1 MKNEMSEVGRLRTF
15 FFSVCREH
23 GIDEET
29 AKNLNLALEEW
40 VANVINYAYPK
51 GMRGHVEVTADVSD
65 HKLLT
70 LVIKDHGVAFDP
82 TQYSEADVDAELDDR
97 QIGDMNIEIKEQNG
111 TYVGILSGWL
121 DTNESSQFIED
132 LKVLEENID
141 KPIVLDCKNLEY
153 ICSLALRGLLKLKKE
168 SAAKGGRLVLRN
180 VEGEVRNILTLTGF
194 IKLFD
199 FE

>member
-1 MKNEMSEVGRLRTF
+1 
-15 FFSVCREH
+15 
-23 GIDEET
+23 
-29 AKNLNLALEEW
+29 
-40 VANVINYAYPK
+40 
-51 GMRGHVEVTADVSD
+51 
-65 HKLLT
+65 
-70 LVIKDHGVAFDP
+70 
-82 TQYSEADVDAELDDR
+82 
-97 QIGDMNIEIKEQNG
+97 MNIDIKEQNG
-111 TYVGILSGWL
+111 TYIATLSGWL